1 MSVLKITGLKI
12 SRLHNYVDYDIKFNS
27 DITFLYG
34 ENGCGKTTVLNIIT
48 YIITGKIYELF
59 KFQFEVIKLTYC
71 YDMDSKEENI
81 KIFYDEDKLIIKC
94 FGGENCIESSKIDFI
109 DRIADDVDE
118 IERYYFNEYEVL
130 GEIRRTFNYLYL
142 PLSRSGNYINDSRY
156 FALHRRRKIDRY
168 SRKEF
173 FEDYDQK
180 LFDVQNLVRD
190 ANNKM
195 NFKLRDI
202 NERFTDEILKSY
214 LDIDNIPDTSII
226 INYMKK
232 LLDRNE
238 IQKIKVDYSNV
249 LKAIKKWDNNTEEKI
264 NHFFA
269 SLMTDIEDAKDKIPS
284 ISIDLL
290 IKLSETIKITT
301 IIEKAENTEHKK
313 SKVTQPLN
321 DFKNTVNKFLCSN
334 NSKKEITINPEGCIS
349 LKTGYSKN
357 VNIQNLSSGEKQIVT
372 FFAYLIFGLEDT
384 NQGIFIVDEPE
395 LSLHL
400 SWQRKFIDSIIDLN
414 KNIQLIFA
422 THSPEMIGKYREKAV
437 KLHPNIV
444 EKSGEENE

>member
-81 KIFYDEDKLIIKC
+81 KIFYDKDKLIIKC

-290 IKLSETIKITT
+290 IKLS
-301 IIEKAENTEHKK
+301 
-313 SKVTQPLN
+313 QL
-321 DFKNTVNKFLCSN
+321 
-334 NSKKEITINPEGCIS
+334 SKK
-349 LKTGYSKN
+349 
-357 VNIQNLSSGEKQIVT
+357 
-372 FFAYLIFGLEDT
+372 
-384 NQGIFIVDEPE
+384 
-395 LSLHL
+395 
-400 SWQRKFIDSIIDLN
+400 QRI
-414 KNIQLIFA
+414 
-422 THSPEMIGKYREKAV
+422 
-437 KLHPNIV
+437 PNIR
-444 EKSGEENE
+444 SPR